1 MRWRVVRIIWFRE
14 VRDQLRDRRTLF
26 MLLVLP
32 VILYPL
38 LGVSANYFIFLFTEK
53 PVVVGIAG
61 LEQLQTAHDL
71 GGKPLPPL
79 VDGERFAAYLFAE
92 SADRDLI
99 HVRTGDRASLQADL
113 QQGRLDAL
121 VTFEPEWVQS
131 LVAGQTPVFRLALRG
146 QESVQSKETV
156 IETSDDRG
164 QKAYAQV
171 LPVLRAWR
179 QEIVRQRMQALGAPS
194 PQYAEPFRIPTLGL
208 KSEFAFGRIFP
219 FLIVMMSL
227 TGALYPAIDLCAGE
241 KERGT
246 METLLISPAE
256 RSEIVAGK
264 FLTVWLFSTLSAVLN
279 LGSLGFTAWQFGSA
293 MVARH
298 GESAF
303 PLPGVASLVWGFVL
317 LLPLAGFFSAIC
329 LAVAVYARST
339 REGQYF
345 LMPLSVVTLMLTLI
359 SMMPGTELTPFYSL
373 MPITG
378 ASLLLQDLVNART
391 PEDIPWLYLPPVLLA
406 LAGYCYLA
414 LQWAV
419 HQFNSETV
427 LFREAERVDLRL
439 WVRQLLRDK
448 QPLPTPGRALV
459 CFLAVIVLQWYV
471 GLATS
476 GWPLLLAV
484 VAVQLI
490 AVAGPPV
497 VFAVLLTRNPLRTL
511 LLKQWPTPPTLPLA
525 GEGGGS
531 MSSAFPLPPGEG
543 SRVGGNRGLLVWIAF
558 AVLAALATH
567 GPLVTAIETLV
578 NRYPEIAEHLRHV
591 EKQFPLDQPLPLLIL
606 VLALLPAVCEE
617 LAFRGFILTGLRN
630 GLGIRQGVVI
640 SALLFALA
648 HGDPFR
654 LLPTFLLGL
663 LLALLATRSGS
674 LWPGVVFHGLHN
686 ALAVA
691 AGWFRRQAEAGQDLQ
706 LWEQIETLLYSPAS
720 IAAAGVALAGLTL
733 WLLLQPPRPL
743 PDARVNRS

>member
-1 MRWRVVRIIWFRE
+1 MRWQVVRTIWFRE

-38 LGVSANYFIFLFTEK
+38 MGVSANYFIFLFAEK
-53 PVVVGIAG
+53 PVVVGVAG
-61 LEQLQTAHDL
+61 LEYLHTAKDL
-71 GGKPLPPL
+71 GDRVLPPL
-79 VDGERFAAYLFAE
+79 VDGERFASALFTEKQDA
-92 SADRDLI
+92 DLI
-99 HVRTGDRASLQADL
+99 HVRTGDLAELQAEFE
-113 QQGRLDAL
+113 QGRLDAL
-121 VTFEPEWVQS
+121 LVFDSDWLKHLAGGQS
-131 LVAGQTPVFRLALRG
+131 LVLRLHLRG
-146 QESVQSKETV
+146 EDPNHTEPTT
-156 IETSDDRG
+156 IETADDQG
-164 QKAYAQV
+164 QKAYMRL

-179 QEIVRQRMQALGAPS
+179 QEIIRQRMLALGAPS

-264 FLTVWLFSTLSAVLN
+264 FLTVWMFSTLSAVLN

-303 PLPGVASLVWGFVL
+303 PLPGIASLVWGFVL
-317 LLPLAGFFSAIC
+317 LLPLAGFFSAIS

-345 LMPLSVVTLMLTLI
+345 LMPLSVVTLLLTLI

-373 MPITG
+373 VPITG

-391 PEDIPWLYLPPVLLA
+391 AQDIPWLYLPPVLLA

-419 HQFNSETV
+419 HQFNSENV
-427 LFREAERVDLRL
+427 LFREAERVDLGL
-439 WVRQLLRDK
+439 LLRQLLRDK
-448 QPLPTPGRALV
+448 QPLPTPGRAFA

-471 GLATS
+471 GLAVS
-476 GWPLLLAV
+476 DWPLLTAV

-497 VFAVLLTRNPLRTL
+497 LFAGLLTRHPLRTL
-511 LLKQWPTPPTLPLA
+511 LLGRWSSPPAHLPVGNTNGMRPMGATL
-525 GEGGGS
+525 
-531 MSSAFPLPPGEG
+531 F
-543 SRVGGNRGLLVWIAF
+543 WIGF
-558 AVLAALATH
+558 AVLAALMTH
-567 GPLVTAIETLV
+567 GPLVTAIEALV
-578 NRYPEIAEHLRHV
+578 NRYPEIAEHLR
-591 EKQFPLDQPLPLLIL
+591 ELESRFRLDGPLPLQ
-606 VLALLPAVCEE
+606 VFVVALLPAVCEE
-617 LAFRGFILTGLRN
+617 IAFRGFILTGLRN
-630 GLGIRQGVVI
+630 GLGTRHAVVI
-640 SALLFALA
+640 SSLLFALA

-654 LLPTFLLGL
+654 LVPTFVLGL

-674 LWPGVVFHGLHN
+674 LWPGVVFHASHN
-686 ALAVA
+686 SLAVT
-691 AGWFRRQAEAGQDLQ
+691 AGWFRRQSEAGSTAATWDTA
-706 LWEQIETLLYSPAS
+706 EKLLYSPVGV
-720 IAAAGVALAGLTL
+720 IVAGFVLAGLTL
-733 WLLLQPPRPL
+733 WLLLQPARPL
-743 PDARVNRS
+743 PNGFEKRER

>member
-1 MRWRVVRIIWFRE
+1 MMRWRVVRIIWFRE

-61 LEQLQTAHDL
+61 LEHLQTAHDL

-79 VDGERFAAYLFAE
+79 VDGQRFAANLFAE
-92 SADRDLI
+92 TADRDLI
-99 HVRTGDRASLQADL
+99 HVRTGDRESLHADL

-131 LVAGQTPVFRLALRG
+131 LVSGQTPVFKLALRG

-179 QEIVRQRMQALGAPS
+179 QEIIRQRMQALGAPS

-303 PLPGVASLVWGFVL
+303 PLPGVTSLVWGFVL
-317 LLPLAGFFSAIC
+317 LLPLAGFFSAIS

-359 SMMPGTELTPFYSL
+359 SMMPGTELTPLYSL
-373 MPITG
+373 VPITG

-391 PEDIPWLYLPPVLLA
+391 AEDIPWLYVPPVLLA
-406 LAGYCYLA
+406 LVGYCYLA

-419 HQFNSETV
+419 HQFNQESV

-439 WVRQLLRDK
+439 WVRQMLRDK
-448 QPLPTPGRALV
+448 QPLPTPGRALI

-471 GLATS
+471 GLAAS
-476 GWPLLLAV
+476 DWPMLSAV

-490 AVAGPPV
+490 AVAGPPL
-497 VFAVLLTRNPLRTL
+497 VFALLLTRHPLRTL
-511 LLKQWPTPPTLPLA
+511 LLNRSPSL
-525 GEGGGS
+525 S
-531 MSSAFPLPPGEG
+531 PGEG
-543 SRVGGNRGLLVWIAF
+543 LRVRDNREKLVWGAF
-558 AVLAALATH
+558 AVIAALAIH
-567 GPLVTAIETLV
+567 GPLVTTIETLL
-578 NRYPEIAEHLRHV
+578 NRYPEIAEHLRQL
-591 EKQFPLDQPLPLLIL
+591 EKQFPLDQSLPLLIL
-606 VLALLPAVCEE
+606 VLAILPAVCEE

-630 GLGIRQGVVI
+630 GLGTRQGILI
-640 SALLFALA
+640 SSLFFALA

-686 ALAVA
+686 ALAVI
-691 AGWFRRQAEAGQDLQ
+691 AGWCRRQAESGYDVT
-706 LWEQIETLLYSPAS
+706 LWAQIEALTYNPAS
-720 IAAAGVALAGLTL
+720 VAASGLVLAGLTL

-743 PDARVNRS
+743 PDDRVVNRS

>member
-61 LEQLQTAHDL
+61 LEHLQIAHDL

-79 VDGERFAAYLFAE
+79 VDGERFAGNLFVE
-92 SADRDLI
+92 TADRELI
-99 HVRTGDRASLQADL
+99 HVRTGDREALHAEL
-113 QQGRLDAL
+113 QQGLLDAL
-121 VTFEPEWVQS
+121 VTFDPEWVQS
-131 LVAGQTPVFRLALRG
+131 LVAGQTPVFKLALRG
-146 QESVQSKETV
+146 QESVLSKETV

-179 QEIVRQRMQALGAPS
+179 QLIVRQRMQALGAPS

-246 METLLISPAE
+246 METLLISPAG

-303 PLPGVASLVWGFVL
+303 PLPGVAALVWGFVL
-317 LLPLAGFFSAIC
+317 LLPLAGFFSAIS

-359 SMMPGTELTPFYSL
+359 SMMPGTELTPLYSL
-373 MPITG
+373 VPITG

-406 LAGYCYLA
+406 LVGYCYLA

-419 HQFNSETV
+419 HQFNEEGV

-439 WVRQLLRDK
+439 WVRQALREK
-448 QPLPTPGRALV
+448 QPLPTPGRALI
-459 CFLAVIVLQWYV
+459 CFLAVILLQWYV
-471 GLATS
+471 GLAAS
-476 GWPLLLAV
+476 NWPLLAAV
-484 VAVQLI
+484 VAVQVI

-497 VFAVLLTRNPLRTL
+497 VLAVLLTRYPLRTL
-511 LLKQWPTPPTLPLA
+511 LVTRLPSPPPSVVP
-525 GEGGGS
+525 GEGS
-531 MSSAFPLPPGEG
+531 RSPTSVPPLPPGEG
-543 SRVGGNRGLLVWIAF
+543 SGVRDNQEMLVWIAF
-558 AVLAALATH
+558 AVIAALATH
-567 GPLVTAIETLV
+567 GPLVTAIETLLH
-578 NRYPEIAEHLRHV
+578 RYPEIAEHLRHL
-591 EKQFPLDQPLPLLIL
+591 EMQFPLDQSLPVLIL
-606 VLALLPAVCEE
+606 VLALLPAACEE

-630 GLGIRQGVVI
+630 GLGTRQGILI
-640 SALLFALA
+640 SSLFFALA

-654 LLPTFLLGL
+654 LVTTFLLGL

-674 LWPGVVFHGLHN
+674 LGPGIAFHGLHN
-686 ALAVA
+686 ALAVM
-691 AGWFRRQAEAGQDLQ
+691 AGWCRRQVESGYDVP
-706 LWEQIETLLYSPAS
+706 LWEQVEALIYNPVSVAAS
-720 IAAAGVALAGLTL
+720 GLVLAGLTL

-743 PDARVNRS
+743 PDVRINRS